1 MSQAIGPTGLQ
12 KRVAASVGSQNVT
25 ATIKAAS
32 DGKMVALDAGSRYCI
47 FATLAG
53 AAKITLTATIDDQAL
68 LPTEADLQSGNPV
81 VSGFMLPE
89 TKVYTLDKG
98 SSKFLGTIYG
108 LSGIGVLSALPA
120 GASVGDDDQAVVAA
134 LGGRAQIRFVYA
146 GPAEQDGN
154 YGLFNPTDTTV
165 PD

>member
-1 MSQAIGPTGLQ
+1 MYQGIGPKGMQ
-12 KRVAASVGSQNVT
+12 KLAAASVGSQNVT

-32 DGKMVALDAGSRYCI
+32 GGKMVALDAGSRYRI

-68 LPTEADLQSGNPV
+68 LPTEAELQGGNPV
-81 VSGFMLPE
+81 LSGFMLPE
-89 TKVYTLDKG
+89 TKVYTLNKG
-98 SSKFLGTIYG
+98 SSKYLGTVYG
-108 LSGIGVLSALPA
+108 LTGMGVLSALPA
-120 GASVGDDDQAVVAA
+120 GASVGDDDQEVVDA

-154 YGLFNPTDTTV
+154 HGLFNPVDATV